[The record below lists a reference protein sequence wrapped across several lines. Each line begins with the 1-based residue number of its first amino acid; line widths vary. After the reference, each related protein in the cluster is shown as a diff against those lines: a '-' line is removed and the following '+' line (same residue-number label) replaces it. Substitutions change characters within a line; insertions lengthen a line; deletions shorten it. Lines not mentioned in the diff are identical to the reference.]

1 MKRDLNTIKKAGAAL
16 LALALAFTASAC
28 DILRPDTGTI
38 QMPEPVVNRVDRSD
52 PEAPKEIE
60 SRDIERCDLEFSD
73 DKGLHYWISMEK
85 RDGWVLCNMSTSNHG
100 REDYEAP
107 LGTLTELQRI
117 IERYDLVRLNGSRF
131 ETPGIPGGLGY
142 RLYVYYESGE
152 EINAYDNA
160 SDGFTLEEAVALAEW
175 AAGISKPQWPEI
187 EVTSEDLELNGSW
200 NPRISQLEGCENLS
214 PQVSWEEVP
223 GAGEYAVFMF
233 CPNLSNAM
241 YMRYLGAAETT
252 LESGAVSSL
261 EDGEY
266 RGPSNASGVR
276 RYVIYVYALR
286 KSPDEMPGDFR
297 GLNPY
302 LSEVE
307 RELDTAGGMRGNII
321 ARGALSGTFSGM
333 AEEP

>member
-1 MKRDLNTIKKAGAAL
+1 MTAAVLACIVTVTAASGCDLLMPGP
-16 LALALAFTASAC
+16 S
-28 DILRPDTGTI
+28 DIQIT
-38 QMPEPVVNRVDRSD
+38 EPVVNRVDYSD

-73 DKGLHYWISMEK
+73 DQGLHYWISMEK

-117 IERYDLVRLNGSRF
+117 IDRYNLVRLNGSRF
-131 ETPGIPGGLGY
+131 ETQGIPGGLGY
-142 RLYVYYESGE
+142 RLYVLYESGE

-160 SDGFTLEEAVALAEW
+160 SDGFSLEEAVALANW
-175 AAGISKPQWPEI
+175 ASGINKPQWPVM
-187 EVTSEDLELNGSW
+187 EVTSEDLEPDGSW

-214 PQVSWEEVP
+214 PQVTWAEVP
-223 GAGEYAVFMF
+223 GTGEYAVFML

-241 YMRYLGAAETT
+241 YMRYMGATETSI
-252 LESGAVSSL
+252 ESGFVSSL
-261 EDGEY
+261 EGGEY
-266 RGPSNASGVR
+266 RGPSNTSGMR

-286 KSPDEMPGDFR
+286 RPPDELPGDFR

-302 LSEVE
+302 ISEIE

-321 ARGALSGTFSGM
+321 ARGILTGTFSGT
-333 AEEP
+333 ED

>member
-1 MKRDLNTIKKAGAAL
+1 MRKGKTKTKYLLTCLLTAL
-16 LALALAFTASAC
+16 LVWSTAAC
-28 DILRPDTGTI
+28 SLFAPGTGDIQIT
-38 QMPEPVVNRVDRSD
+38 EPVVNRIDRSD

-60 SRDIERCDLEFSD
+60 SKDIERCDLEFSD
-73 DKGLHYWISMEK
+73 DQGLHYWVSMEK

-107 LGTLTELQRI
+107 LSTLIELQKI
-117 IERYDLVRLNGSRF
+117 IDRYDLVRLNGSRF

-160 SDGFTLEEAVALAEW
+160 SDGFSLEEAVALAGW
-175 AAGISKPQWPEI
+175 ATGINKPQWPEI
-187 EVTSEDLELNGSW
+187 EVTSEDLEEDGSW

-241 YMRYLGAAETT
+241 YMRYMGASETS
-252 LESGAVSSL
+252 LESGEVSAL

-266 RGPSNASGVR
+266 RGPSNTSGMR

-286 KSPDEMPGDFR
+286 RTPDEEPGNFR

-307 RELDTAGGMRGNII
+307 RELDTAGGTRGNII
-321 ARGALSGTFSGM
+321 ARGVLTGTFSGT
-333 AEEP
+333 EDR